1 MYIEFMEVLKLNKT
15 ARRTM
20 KEWRIL
26 NVMSICE
33 LSERTGI
40 SQVSLCI
47 LENNPTSISKTKRE
61 VLQKIANVFGIG
73 VENFLEY
80 VPNKLE
86 EVDTYEWI

>member
-1 MYIEFMEVLKLNKT
+1 MNKT
-15 ARRTM
+15 TRRTM

-33 LSERTGI
+33 LSEKTGI

-47 LENNPTSISKTKRE
+47 LENNPTSISKTRYE
-61 VLQKIANVFGIG
+61 ILEKIADVLEIK

-80 VPNKLE
+80 IPNKME
-86 EVDTYEWI
+86 EYSTYE

>member
-1 MYIEFMEVLKLNKT
+1 MNKT
-15 ARRTM
+15 TRRTM

-40 SQVSLCI
+40 SQVSLSI
-47 LENNPTSISKTKRE
+47 LENNPTSISKTKHE
-61 VLQKIANVFGIG
+61 VLQKIADVFGIE

-80 VPNKLE
+80 SPNKLE
-86 EVDTYEWI
+86 EVITYE

>member
-1 MYIEFMEVLKLNKT
+1 MNKT
-15 ARRTM
+15 TRRTM

-33 LSERTGI
+33 LSEKTGI

-47 LENNPTSISKTKRE
+47 LENNPTSISKTKYE
-61 VLQKIANVFGIG
+61 ILENIADVLEIK

-80 VPNKLE
+80 IPNKME
-86 EVDTYEWI
+86 EHSTYERI